1 MNILRF
7 EWDEQKNSSNKV
19 KHGISFE
26 EAKSIFYNDDSI
38 VFDDPDHSA
47 LEEER
52 F

>member
-38 VFDDPDHSA
+38 VFDDPDHST
-47 LEEER
+47 LE
-52 F
+52 